1 VFGGVN
7 SGRSIG
13 FLTSA
18 FVGISSFGGLVVEM
32 RMVADVGGVRIVILG
47 VVRLQSFG
55 SFVAVKGGGS
65 IVSGTL

>member
-1 VFGGVN
+1 M
-7 SGRSIG
+7 
-13 FLTSA
+13 
-18 FVGISSFGGLVVEM
+18 EM